1 MRRLQAFIAILIL
14 SALCASAASTFELV
28 MFRRDGCPWCAAWD
42 RELGPIYGKTEIG
55 QRVPIRSVDASRL
68 DGMKIT
74 LKSPVRFPPT
84 FVLLD
89 ADQELIGKI
98 GAGEVTRAVPWSS
111 LTPVQKSFQRTK
123 MSIHAAM
130 ITRMDREIGRIEGY
144 PGPDFFWGLLEN
156 LVSKSGAAPGER
168 RVPAG
173 YWSLR
178 TNTDER

>member
-1 MRRLQAFIAILIL
+1 MYSLDQEKGIRPMRRLQAFIAILIL

-55 QRVPIRSVDASRL
+55 QRVPIRSVDVSRL

-74 LKSPVRFPPT
+74 LKSPVRFTPT

-89 ADQELIGKI
+89 G
-98 GAGEVTRAVPWSS
+98 
-111 LTPVQKSFQRTK
+111 
-123 MSIHAAM
+123 
-130 ITRMDREIGRIEGY
+130 DREIGRIEGY